1 MVGYYQGD
9 VLKIENQKNLV
20 IVVSKDKY
28 NETGEVIACPILKE
42 TRLLPTVQKV
52 VFEGENYFVLCDKM
66 KNLNLKV
73 RSSKKLGQIS
83 MLDRMYVADAIQC
96 LFDY

>member
-1 MVGYYQGD
+1 MVEYYQGD
-9 VLKIENQKNLV
+9 VLKIENQKDLV

-28 NETGEVIACPILKE
+28 NEKGQVIACPIIKE

-52 VFEGENYFVLCDKM
+52 TYEGTEYYVLCDKM
-66 KNLNLKV
+66 KNLNLNV
-73 RSSKKLGQIS
+73 RASKKMGQIS
-83 MLDRMYVADAIQC
+83 VIDRMYVSDAIQC